1 MELDSRIKENFLLS
15 FLSYWGC
22 WMTETKR
29 IHRGIDSFLETLE
42 TSSLLQKRYSL
53 AWGPSV
59 HQHDDQAH
67 NDALLFAVRWANEL
81 TIVIRGTSIFS
92 PSTMILQDLLIR
104 QKIPWKKLFPQR
116 RDIPQHAGIS
126 ESTFRGLT
134 LLTQLQSQPTNGS
147 PPQSILDFIKKS
159 IEETPDIIINITGHS
174 LGGCLS
180 APMALW
186 LADSLEARLDG
197 QSIPPIRTYAFAG
210 PTPGDIGFND
220 YYESRLPGSYTSYKN
235 KLDPAPYVWD
245 MQSLSKL
252 PELPYFKKQDDKEL
266 IYIASQM
273 AHDMEYK
280 RMEGDIEG
288 EGEQLKL
295 APFLL
300 QAVWQHTIEYFI
312 LLFGKKETAQ
322 LMIIFDK
329 FIIKLFGK
337 FIARSIWP
345 KLLEQKGLKD

>member
-1 MELDSRIKENFLLS
+1 MELDTRIKENFLLA

-22 WMTETKR
+22 WITDLPK
-29 IHRGIDSFLETLE
+29 IHRGVDGFLETLE
-42 TSSLLQKRYSL
+42 TSSLLEKKYSL
-53 AWGPSV
+53 AWGPAV
-59 HQHDDQAH
+59 HQHDEQAH
-67 NDALLFAVRWANEL
+67 NDALMFAVRWENEL

-104 QKIPWKKLFPQR
+104 RKVPWTQLFPHR
-116 RDIPQHAGIS
+116 ETIPGDAQIS
-126 ESTFRGLT
+126 ESTFRGLS
-134 LLTQLQSQPTNGS
+134 LLTQLESAPSADADSQP
-147 PPQSILDFIKKS
+147 ILAFVQKT
-159 IEETPDIIINITGHS
+159 IEESPDITINITGHS
-174 LGGCLS
+174 LGGCLA
-180 APMALW
+180 APLALW
-186 LADSLEARLDG
+186 LADSLESRSGNNSL
-197 QSIPPIRTYAFAG
+197 PPIRTFAFAG
-210 PTPGDIGFND
+210 PTPGDQGFND
-220 YYESRLPGSYTSYKN
+220 YFASRLPDSYTSYTN

-245 MQSLSKL
+245 MESLSRLKD
-252 PELPYFKKQDDKEL
+252 LPYFKKQDDKEL

-273 AHDMEYK
+273 ARDMDYK
-280 RMEGDIEG
+280 RMAGDIEG

-345 KLLEQKGLKD
+345 KLLEQRGLKE

>member
-22 WMTETKR
+22 WMTDIKR
-29 IHRGIDSFLETLE
+29 IHRGIDGFLESLE
-42 TSSLLQKRYSL
+42 TSSLLEKKYSL
-53 AWGPSV
+53 AWGPAV
-59 HQHDDQAH
+59 HQHEDQAH
-67 NDALLFAVRWANEL
+67 NDALMFAVRWANEL

-92 PSTMILQDLLIR
+92 PSTMILQDLLVR
-104 QKIPWKKLFPQR
+104 QKIPWKQFFPKK
-116 RDIPQHAGIS
+116 RDIPQQAQIS

-134 LLTQLQSQPTNGS
+134 LLTQLESQPAEAS
-147 PPQSILDFIKKS
+147 AHLSILDFVVKA
-159 IEETPDIIINITGHS
+159 IEETPDIVVNITGHS

-180 APMALW
+180 APLALW
-186 LADSLEARLDG
+186 LADSLESRLDR
-197 QSIPPIRTYAFAG
+197 QPIPPIRTYAFAG
-210 PTPGDIGFND
+210 PTPGDKGFND
-220 YYESRLPGSYTSYKN
+220 YFESRLPHSYTSYTN

-245 MQSLSKL
+245 METLSKL
-252 PELPYFKKQDDKEL
+252 PEVPYFKKQDDKEL

-273 AHDMEYK
+273 AQDMDYK
-280 RMEGDIEG
+280 RMEGDIEE

-345 KLLEQKGLKD
+345 KLLEQRGLKE